1 TPESETF
8 PSPTMRFFS
17 TQRLRLRADQGHQS
31 EVRLGGASN
40 RSFSDTVG
48 RVALNK
54 IVNNRRLAYNQSRD
68 HPELEVPRFS
78 EMRPSDYGGQEA
90 GIPGVRHLR

>member
-1 TPESETF
+1 
-8 PSPTMRFFS
+8 M
-17 TQRLRLRADQGHQS
+17 
-31 EVRLGGASN
+31 RLGGASN

-54 IVNNRRLAYNQSRD
+54 IVNKRRLAYDQSRD
-68 HPELEVPRFS
+68 HSELEVPRFS
-78 EMRPSDYGGQEA
+78 EMRPSDYGSQEA